1 MDAIKVG
8 GHGPTRALAALAIE
22 WSIPCSA
29 DQIRDLLAFGELLLR
44 WNARINL
51 TGARSLQTLVE
62 SHYVDAFALA
72 SWLSEEPL
80 RLIDVGSGGGLPALP
95 LALLRPQ
102 LQVQLCE
109 PIAKKGAFLRT
120 AIRELGLA
128 GRVGLDPRRGEEIAQ
143 AGGGEFDAAV
153 SRATL
158 EPGAWLALGRRLAR
172 AGGRVFVLT
181 TPAHAPAGA
190 SGRSKAYSG
199 GRRLLLEVAV

>member
-8 GHGPTRALAALAIE
+8 GHDPTRGLGALATE
-22 WSIPCSA
+22 WKVSCDA
-29 DQIRDLLAFGELLLR
+29 DQTRDLLAFGELLLR

-51 TGARSLQTLVE
+51 TGARSLETLVE

-72 SWLSEEPL
+72 AWLPEPL

-102 LQVQLCE
+102 LHVQLCE

-128 GRVGLDPRRGEEIAQ
+128 GRVGLDTRRGEEIAE
-143 AGGGEFDAAV
+143 AGGGNFDAAV

-158 EPGAWLALGRRLAR
+158 EPQAWLELGRRLTREA
-172 AGGRVFVLT
+172 GRVFVLT
-181 TPAHAPAGA
+181 TPAKAPRG
-190 SGRSKAYSG
+190 SPRRSRTYAA
-199 GRRLLLEVAV
+199 GRRLLLEVAA

>member
-1 MDAIKVG
+1 MDATKVG
-8 GHGPTRALAALAIE
+8 GDDPTRTLVALAAE
-22 WSIPCSA
+22 WNVPCSA
-29 DQIRDLLAFGELLLR
+29 DQVRELLAFGELLLR

-51 TGARSLQTLVE
+51 TGARSLGTLVE
-62 SHYVDAFALA
+62 SHYIDAFALA
-72 SWLSEEPL
+72 SWLPEPL

-109 PIAKKGAFLRT
+109 PIAKKGAFLRS

-143 AGGGEFDAAV
+143 AGGGEFDAAI

-158 EPGAWLALGRRLAR
+158 EPQAWLVLGRRLTR
-172 AGGRVFVLT
+172 TGGRIFVLT
-181 TPAHAPAGA
+181 TPTHAPAGA
-190 SGRSKAYSG
+190 SGRSKAYAA

>member
-1 MDAIKVG
+1 MDATKVG
-8 GHGPTRALAALAIE
+8 GREPLRALAALAAE
-22 WSIPCSA
+22 WNVPCGA

-44 WNARINL
+44 WNAKINL
-51 TGARSLQTLVE
+51 TGAGSLDTLVE

-72 SWLSEEPL
+72 SRLSEPL

-102 LQVQLCE
+102 LHIQLCE

-128 GRVGLDPRRGEEIAQ
+128 ERVRLDTRRGEEIANT
-143 AGGGEFDAAV
+143 AGAGFDAAV

-158 EPGAWLALGRRLAR
+158 APEAWLVLGRRLAR

-181 TPAHAPAGA
+181 TPPHAPAGA
-190 SGRSKAYSG
+190 LGRSIAYADD
-199 GRRLLLEVAV
+199 RRLLLEVTA

>member
-8 GHGPTRALAALAIE
+8 GHDPTRALAALAAE
-22 WSIPCSA
+22 WSVPCSA
-29 DQIRDLLAFGELLLR
+29 DQVRDLLAFGELLLR

-51 TGARSLQTLVE
+51 TGARSLETLVE
-62 SHYVDAFALA
+62 SHYSDAFALA
-72 SWLSEEPL
+72 SWLSEPL

-128 GRVGLDPRRGEEIAQ
+128 GRVGLDPRRGEAIAET
-143 AGGGEFDAAV
+143 GGGEFDAAV

-158 EPGAWLALGRRLAR
+158 EPEAWLALGRRLTR
-172 AGGRVFVLT
+172 AGGHVFVLT

-190 SGRSKAYSG
+190 SGRSKGYAA